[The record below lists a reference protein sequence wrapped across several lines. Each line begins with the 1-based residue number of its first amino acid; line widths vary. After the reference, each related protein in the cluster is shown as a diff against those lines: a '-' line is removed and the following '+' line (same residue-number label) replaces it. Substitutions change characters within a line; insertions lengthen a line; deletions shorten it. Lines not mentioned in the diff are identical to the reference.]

1 MELPAFYAMLS
12 AIQDWLAAFP
22 DALRVIIFVLI
33 AIVAA
38 LVAHGV
44 VVRLLRRAIPER
56 WIVARSIFRQTE
68 GPSRLA
74 FVLFALNLAV
84 GISPLEPTLGAAL
97 SSLLQLAF
105 IALMGWIALTSLN
118 IAAELYL
125 LRYDLAATDNLLAR
139 KHVTQVRVLKG
150 ALATMIVL
158 ISIASALMT
167 FESVRQVGVGLFASA
182 GIAGIVAG
190 LAARPLLSNL
200 LAGVQLALTQ
210 PIRVDDVVVVENEW
224 GRVEDITMTY
234 VVVRIWDL
242 RRLIV
247 PISYFIEKPF
257 ENWTRET
264 AAILGTVL
272 LYVDYTVPV
281 DRVREKLKAIV
292 RESKNWD
299 GNVAT
304 LQVTDA
310 RELTLELRVLVSA
323 RDSSASWDLRCEV
336 REKLI
341 AFLANSFP
349 GALPQRRQQTLAA
362 LERSGNGRD
371 LARSRGG

>member
-1 MELPAFYAMLS
+1 M
-12 AIQDWLAAFP
+12 
-22 DALRVIIFVLI
+22 
-33 AIVAA
+33 
-38 LVAHGV
+38 
-44 VVRLLRRAIPER
+44 
-56 WIVARSIFRQTE
+56 
-68 GPSRLA
+68 
-74 FVLFALNLAV
+74 
-84 GISPLEPTLGAAL
+84 
-97 SSLLQLAF
+97 
-105 IALMGWIALTSLN
+105 N

-158 ISIASALMT
+158 ITIASALMT

-292 RESKNWD
+292 QESKNWD

-310 RELTLELRVLVSA
+310 REFTLELRVLVSA

-336 REKLI
+336 REKLV

-362 LERSGNGRD
+362 LERAGNGRD
-371 LARSRGG
+371 LARSRGA

>member
-1 MELPAFYAMLS
+1 MASYSAVS
-12 AIQDWLAAFP
+12 AIAQTLTAVP
-22 DALRVIIFVLI
+22 DGLRVVIFTLA

-38 LVAHGV
+38 LVAHGI
-44 VVRLLRRAIPER
+44 VVRLLRRAILER
-56 WIVARSIFRQTE
+56 WIVARSILRQTE

-74 FVLFALNLAV
+74 FVLFVLDLAV
-84 GISPLEPTLGAAL
+84 GLSPLDPALGAAL
-97 SSLLQLAF
+97 SSVLQLAF
-105 IALMGWIALTSLN
+105 IGLIGWIALTSLN

-139 KHVTQVRVLKG
+139 KHVTQVRVLKN
-150 ALATMIVL
+150 ALAAMIVL
-158 ISIASALMT
+158 ITIASALMT
-167 FESVRQVGVGLFASA
+167 FQSVRQIGVGLFASA

-210 PIRVDDVVVVENEW
+210 PIRVDDVVVIENQW
-224 GRVEDITMTY
+224 GHVEDITMTY

-264 AAILGTVL
+264 ATILGTVL
-272 LYVDYTVPV
+272 LYADYTVPV
-281 DRVREKLKAIV
+281 ERVREKLRTIV

-310 RELTLELRVLVSA
+310 REFTVELRVLVSA
-323 RDSSASWDLRCEV
+323 RDSNASWDLRCEV
-336 REKLI
+336 REKLV
-341 AFLANSFP
+341 AFLANAIPS
-349 GALPQRRQQTLAA
+349 ALPQRRQQTLAV
-362 LERSGNGRD
+362 LEKPGNGRD
-371 LARSRGG
+371 VARSRGT